1 MLYGSLLEAYV
12 YMKGEADIIAVY
24 EKRFAEEI
32 SRLKDLGETRENS
45 DAYRSGF
52 PRRMRT

>member
-1 MLYGSLLEAYV
+1 
-12 YMKGEADIIAVY
+12 MKGEADIIAVY